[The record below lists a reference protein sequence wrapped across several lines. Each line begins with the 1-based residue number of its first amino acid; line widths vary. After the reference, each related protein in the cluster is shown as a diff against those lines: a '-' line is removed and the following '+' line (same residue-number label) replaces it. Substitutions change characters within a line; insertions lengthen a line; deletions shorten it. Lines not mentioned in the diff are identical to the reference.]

1 MKLKALAFFFLFLTL
16 PLFSAQADTW
26 ETLRQ
31 NGTLVKSVRADFVQE
46 KHLKILARPIISR
59 GTFIFQVPG
68 SLRWEYI
75 SPIKSI
81 LLIHN
86 GRTKKFIQRDG
97 ELVSE
102 PGMSFAAMQ
111 IVLQDISQWLSG
123 NFTENPGFIASLED
137 ERQIVLRPRNKAMT
151 RLINKIELKL
161 SAQPGLM
168 DSVTIYEGPD
178 SFTRLTFFNAEL
190 NQEIDSALF
199 MEK

>member
-137 ERQIVLRPRNKAMT
+137 EREIVLRPRNKAMT
-151 RLINKIELKL
+151 RLINKI
-161 SAQPGLM
+161 
-168 DSVTIYEGPD
+168 
-178 SFTRLTFFNAEL
+178 
-190 NQEIDSALF
+190 
-199 MEK
+199 